1 MTVLIVMALLLCIVT
16 SAVNLIVFSKVKELV
31 HDWNRYRNNI
41 NGKLEAN
48 KKELIEH
55 GNDIVVNRQRIENLN
70 RNVTD
75 LNSAVSKLN
84 GWPTHHVS

>member
-1 MTVLIVMALLLCIVT
+1 MTAIIVMALLLCIVT

-48 KKELIEH
+48 KRELIEH
-55 GNDIVVNRQRIENLN
+55 GNDIIVNRQRIENLN

-75 LNSAVSKLN
+75 LNGAVSKLN